1 MSEQPKL
8 RVSPQAVQAARAEVA
23 AFEAAGIA
31 DKLDPLVR
39 RIAQAKPVVVAPAV
53 APQASGGRSAK
64 KKLKNVSG
72 SGSERSGGKVTH
84 HRSAIT
90 GRLPRGRV
98 VEGSGRAPRLDS

>member
-39 RIAQAKPVVVAPAV
+39 RIAEAKPVVVAPTV

-64 KKLKNVSG
+64 KKLKNLISSSG
-72 SGSERSGGKVTH
+72 EVTH
-84 HRSAIT
+84 HRSATT

-98 VEGSGRAPRLDS
+98 VEGSSRAPRLDS